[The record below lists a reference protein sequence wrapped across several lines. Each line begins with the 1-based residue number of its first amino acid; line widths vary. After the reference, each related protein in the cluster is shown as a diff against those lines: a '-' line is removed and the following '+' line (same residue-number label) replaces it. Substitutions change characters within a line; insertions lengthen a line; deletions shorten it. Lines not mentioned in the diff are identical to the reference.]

1 MTDTFKVKG
10 LLSIEMKDSNL
21 KLVEIWISSLNKQSY
36 TTLEMLKDAIN
47 YIPTIEASVR
57 DQNKEIF
64 QWTPR
69 FATFSCTHG
78 DSASSCAQEYIPS
91 CGCKG

>member
-1 MTDTFKVKG
+1 
-10 LLSIEMKDSNL
+10 MKDSNL
-21 KLVEIWISSLNKQSY
+21 KLVEVWISSLNKQSY

-57 DQNKEIF
+57 DEKKEIF